1 MYRNVIGAID
11 ECQSLSGGRLV
22 ASKNCDELDKLRQE
36 MHDVDEI
43 PVGQEF
49 YVGNF
54 AYGFDKAMM
63 RRAKP
68 EDKEITS

>member
-1 MYRNVIGAID
+1 
-11 ECQSLSGGRLV
+11 
-22 ASKNCDELDKLRQE
+22 
-36 MHDVDEI
+36 MHDADEI

-54 AYGFDKAMM
+54 AYGFEKAMM

-68 EDKEITS
+68 EDKEISS